1 MAIEIGSTVKGA
13 VLKVAEYGA
22 IVRLPGG
29 STGLVHIS
37 EIANAYV
44 HDIHD
49 YISEGDEVKVKVLR
63 IGPKGRFE
71 LSIKQ
76 CGLDPLPA
84 NKSPNTTQHTYNSPQ
99 TPVAAGVGAS
109 FEDRLSKFMKD
120 SEERM
125 HDIKRRNES
134 KRGRK

>member
-13 VLKVAEYGA
+13 VLKVADYGA
-22 IVRLPGG
+22 IVRLPEG

-37 EIANAYV
+37 EIANTYV
-44 HDIHD
+44 RDIRD
-49 YISEGDEVKVKVLR
+49 FISEGDEVNVKVLR
-63 IGPKGRFE
+63 LGPKGRFE

-76 CGLDPLPA
+76 CGLDPLTA
-84 NKSPNTTQHTYNSPQ
+84 QHAKNHTYGSPQ
-99 TPVAAGVGAS
+99 APVAAGVGIS

>member
-1 MAIEIGSTVKGA
+1 MAIEIGSTQKGL

-22 IVRLPGG
+22 IVRLPEG

-37 EIANAYV
+37 EIANTYV
-44 HDIHD
+44 RDIRD
-49 YISEGDEVKVKVLR
+49 YISEGDDIKVKVLR

-76 CGLDPLPA
+76 CDP
-84 NKSPNTTQHTYNSPQ
+84 NVVSPQ
-99 TPVAAGVGAS
+99 SKPTIPVAAGVGAS
-109 FEDRLSKFMKD
+109 FEDRLSKFLKD

>member
-22 IVRLPGG
+22 IVRLSEG
-29 STGLVHIS
+29 SSGLVHIS

-44 HDIHD
+44 HNIHD

-76 CGLDPLPA
+76 CDLAHTQTD
-84 NKSPNTTQHTYNSPQ
+84 NTPSKHHAPP

-109 FEDRLSKFMKD
+109 FEDRLSRFMKD